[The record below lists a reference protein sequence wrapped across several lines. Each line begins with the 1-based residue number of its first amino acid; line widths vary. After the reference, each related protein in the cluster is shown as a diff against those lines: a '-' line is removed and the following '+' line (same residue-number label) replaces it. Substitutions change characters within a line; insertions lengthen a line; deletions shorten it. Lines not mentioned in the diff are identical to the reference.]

1 MKNSKE
7 FLIIWQVIDMS
18 EGEPSFAGTFK
29 QLKKFTLEVFEINN
43 DEEECEKMTKKLE
56 KGDEVDYF
64 KLLEDMDYDVREM
77 CTITKDDF
85 TEKTIEVGIY
95 YYTNDE
101 GEKVYDTE
109 EMTNEFETKLKQLSN
124 E

>member
-1 MKNSKE
+1 MKKE
-7 FLIIWQVIDMS
+7 QLSIWLLVDNQD
-18 EGEPSFAGTFK
+18 GEIAFVGTTK
-29 QLKKFTLEVFEINN
+29 KLEKFTLEVFELAN
-43 DEEECEKMTKKLE
+43 DEEECEKLMKKIN

-85 TEKTIEVGIY
+85 KENAIEVGIHY
-95 YYTNDE
+95 YINDD
-101 GEKVYDTE
+101 GKKIYDTE

>member
-1 MKNSKE
+1 MTKE
-7 FLIIWQVIDMS
+7 QLSIWLLVDNQN
-18 EGEPSFAGTFK
+18 GEIAFVGTTK
-29 QLKKFTLEVFEINN
+29 KLEKFTLEVFELAN
-43 DEEECEKMTKKLE
+43 DEEECEKLNE
-56 KGDEVDYF
+56 KIKNGNEVDYF

-85 TEKTIEVGIY
+85 KENGIEVGIY
-95 YYTNDE
+95 YYINDD
-101 GEKVYDTE
+101 GKKIYDTE